1 MILSV
6 LFVVKPPIIQSIKA
20 EIPNKT
26 KLTIWITI
34 IRTVSTTFSISAVFM
49 HEVRMI
55 NKRESNS
62 KLENLNFIQ
71 FTLIQIISN

>member
-26 KLTIWITI
+26 KLTI
-34 IRTVSTTFSISAVFM
+34 
-49 HEVRMI
+49 
-55 NKRESNS
+55 
-62 KLENLNFIQ
+62 
-71 FTLIQIISN
+71 